1 MTKRNLTLIVMFL
14 AGMVFTPALW
24 AKQTIAD
31 STLDT
36 VTTVVDTVMVPVN
49 ILQLTGIT
57 QSGSS
62 SIYNYSG
69 QVTYN
74 LHLGACD
81 SLNIGLSFVPVGGGT
96 TVIPTWDSGSVG
108 IIGFANGMNGK
119 NYINFRCSI
128 SGTPAASYM
137 ARITMVDTFTHITQA
152 TDSLLAMMTT
162 QNKVDQ
168 LHGTGSAR
176 VTPDISSLGI
186 PGSYLSNGTSSPC
199 VGVSG
204 TSTAM
209 PTGCAMT
216 CTFDTS
222 LIDSMAADIA
232 QEFYAKGIYVLEG
245 PMLNTVRDPRGG
257 RDWETSGED
266 PFLAGQT
273 AAAYIRG
280 AQSQKCLS
288 MAKHWVCNDRE
299 QSRGDYSSNVS
310 ERTLREIYAMP
321 FEYAV
326 KSGKVMSLM
335 SSYNEVNG
343 TYCSQNPHT
352 LTDILKTDWG
362 FRGYVCSDYGAMHS
376 VAPAANAG
384 QDMEL
389 YYENYFNTGLV
400 TAVTENEVSMF
411 RLNDM
416 ARRTLRSKVWAGVIG
431 KIGESQV
438 TQFASLLNGS
448 AHQAMALEVAQKSIV
463 LVKNQPFGTSTTPL
477 LPLSKSDTVAV
488 VGPYADLECCDPEKH
503 GGATSGQSGVNCPY
517 ITNLSPLQGITN
529 EIGATHVLDSA
540 NWRNAS
546 VVIAVLGVSGEGE
559 GQDRTTATLEPPS
572 GQLAE
577 VDSIL
582 AHGKKCIVV
591 LTGGSAAVKDI
602 FSTAPAVLVAWY
614 PGEIQ
619 GTALAQILFGDVNP
633 SGRLSATWPDSATH
647 LAPFPTIPGT
657 VGTPVPYERADTGR
671 GYRWFDRNGYTAL
684 YSFGHGLSYTTF
696 QYSNLTITPNPA
708 YAGQTVTVTATV
720 QNTGTMAGDEVPQ
733 LYIHEVAP
741 KLPRP
746 VKELRG
752 FARVTLPAGQA
763 TTVSFTL
770 HERELAYFDTTTSAV
785 TSYAPYGQF
794 VAQPDNYT
802 IMVGPSS
809 ANLPLTGTLTL
820 EANGD

>member
-1 MTKRNLTLIVMFL
+1 MTKKIFFLIILFSVG
-14 AGMVFTPALW
+14 A
-24 AKQTIAD
+24 TIAA
-31 STLDT
+31 STATTVLDT
-36 VTTVVDTVMVPVN
+36 ASTVVDTVMVPVN
-49 ILQLTGIT
+49 ILQLTSSTG
-57 QSGSS
+57 SGASMVS
-62 SIYNYSG
+62 NYSG

-74 LHLGACD
+74 VHLGACD
-81 SLNIGLSFVPVGGGT
+81 SLNVALAFVPVGGGT
-96 TVIPTWDSGSVG
+96 TITPSWDSGSVG
-108 IIGFANGMNGK
+108 IIGFANAMNGK

-128 SGTPAASYM
+128 TGQPAASYI
-137 ARITMVDTFTHITQA
+137 ARITMIDTFSHITEA

-176 VTPDISSLGI
+176 VTPDIASLGI
-186 PGSYLSNGTSSPC
+186 PGSYMSNGPSSPC
-199 VGVSG
+199 DGVSG

-209 PTGCAMT
+209 PAGCAMT
-216 CTFDTS
+216 CTFDTA

-245 PMLNTVRDPRGG
+245 PMMNTVRDPRGG
-257 RDWETSGED
+257 RDWETFGED

-280 AQSQKCLS
+280 VQSVKCLA

-299 QSRGDYSSNVS
+299 QNRQYYSSNVS

-326 KSGKVMSLM
+326 KEGKAMSVM
-335 SSYNEVNG
+335 SSYNEVNN
-343 TYCSQNPHT
+343 TYSSQNSHT

-362 FRGYVCSDYGAMHS
+362 FRGFVCSDLGAMHS
-376 VAPAANAG
+376 TVAAANAG

-389 YYENYFNTGLV
+389 YNEDYYNSALV
-400 TAVTENEVSMF
+400 TAVSENEVSMY

-416 ARRTLRSKVWAGVIG
+416 ARRVLRSKVWAGVIG
-431 KIGESQV
+431 KVGEAAV
-438 TQFASLLNGS
+438 TQFTSTLNS
-448 AHQAMALEVAQKSIV
+448 AAHQAMSLEVAQKSIV
-463 LVKNQPFGTSTTPL
+463 LVKNAPFGTSTTPL
-477 LPLSKSDTVAV
+477 LPLSKSQTVAV
-488 VGPYADLECCDPEKH
+488 VGPYADIESDDPSTH
-503 GGATSGQSGVNCPY
+503 GGSSGESGANCPY
-517 ITNLSPLQGITN
+517 ITNLSPLQGITA
-529 EIGATHVLDSA
+529 EIGAANVVNSA
-540 NWRNAS
+540 NWQSAD

-559 GQDRTTATLEPPS
+559 GQDRTSVTLQPPAS
-572 GQLAE
+572 QLAE

-582 AHGKKCIVV
+582 AAGKKCVV
-591 LTGGSAAVKDI
+591 ILTGGSAAVEDVW
-602 FSTAPAVLVAWY
+602 STVPAVLVAWY

-633 SGRLSATWPDSATH
+633 SGRLSASWPASAGQ
-647 LAPFPTIPGT
+647 LAPFPTIPAT
-657 VGTPVPYERADTGR
+657 TGTPIPYERADTGM
-671 GYRWFDRNGYTAL
+671 GYRWYDRNGLTPL
-684 YSFGHGLSYTTF
+684 YPFGYGLSYTTF

-708 YAGQTVTVTATV
+708 FVGQDVIVTATI

-733 LYIHEVAP
+733 LYIHENAP

-752 FARVTLPAGQA
+752 FARVTLTPGQQK
-763 TTVSFTL
+763 TVSFTL
-770 HERELAYFDTTTSAV
+770 HEREFAYFDTTASAV
-785 TSYAPYGQF
+785 TTWAPYGQF

-809 ANLPLTGTLTL
+809 ATLPLTGTLTL
-820 EANGD
+820 Q